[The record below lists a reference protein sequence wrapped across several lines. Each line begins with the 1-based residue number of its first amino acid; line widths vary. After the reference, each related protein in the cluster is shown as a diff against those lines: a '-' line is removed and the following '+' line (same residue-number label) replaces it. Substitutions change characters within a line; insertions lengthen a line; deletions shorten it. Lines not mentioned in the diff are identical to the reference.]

1 MLCMRQRV
9 IHLQTARVICDG
21 FVSEMCAKMLSYIQI
36 ACCARTST
44 NAFFRRAADILGIL
58 HNNQAAVSLSNL
70 KLDRGDTEASLAAA
84 FYPRPSE
91 KAKVM
96 NE

>member
-1 MLCMRQRV
+1 
-9 IHLQTARVICDG
+9 
-21 FVSEMCAKMLSYIQI
+21 MCAKMLRATYRSLVVLG
-36 ACCARTST
+36 TST

-70 KLDRGDTEASLAAA
+70 KLDQGDTEASLAAA